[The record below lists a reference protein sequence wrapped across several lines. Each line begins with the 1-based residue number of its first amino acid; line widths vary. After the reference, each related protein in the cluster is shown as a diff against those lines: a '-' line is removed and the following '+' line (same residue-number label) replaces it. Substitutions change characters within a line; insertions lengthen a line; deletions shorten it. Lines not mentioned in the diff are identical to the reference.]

1 MSPSCWFVF
10 SDLIFKKPSTVYTV
24 RSNQR
29 APSLGGCQGCP
40 AKWYNGLW
48 VSPFGA
54 CSDPLQVLFW
64 AFTFLLYCLALLH
77 LSSWQSD
84 SPSPQVK
91 ASLSPLFPEVW
102 TSVRLLYWR
111 NNLIIRTRKKQIC
124 RKWIIYPCCC
134 HKMWKLR
141 WQLFWKESA
150 CALLATPPQLC
161 YHCSFN

>member
-102 TSVRLLYWR
+102 TSVRHLYWR
-111 NNLIIRTRKKQIC
+111 NNLIIRTRKNKSVENGSFTPVVAIKC
-124 RKWIIYPCCC
+124 GSCDDSYFERKVHVPC
-134 HKMWKLR
+134 
-141 WQLFWKESA
+141 
-150 CALLATPPQLC
+150 
-161 YHCSFN
+161 